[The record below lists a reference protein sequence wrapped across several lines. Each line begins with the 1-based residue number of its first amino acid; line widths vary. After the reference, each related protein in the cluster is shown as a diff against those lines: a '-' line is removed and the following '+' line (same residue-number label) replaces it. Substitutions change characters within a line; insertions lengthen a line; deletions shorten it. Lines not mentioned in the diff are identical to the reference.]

1 MTKLNQIIAVLKG
14 VKASTNREVT
24 EVYKALQRTEP
35 MKGIIRTYQ
44 PKNEDG
50 DQLPSEST
58 KVQVK
63 VDELISQA
71 SEAFVRLFDITL
83 TQEVA
88 NAKAKA
94 NVVVDGKT
102 VLPNVPVT
110 YLLFLEKQL
119 TDLGTMIGK
128 IPTLDPAEEWVYDSN
143 IGAYKTDT
151 IKTVR
156 TKKIPR
162 NHVRAEAT
170 DKHPAQ
176 VDVYNE
182 DVLVGYW
189 STTKLSGALPADR
202 VAELAKRVEQLKEAV
217 KFAREEANSTEVE
230 QQKAGQQVINY
241 IFK

>member
-102 VLPNVPVT
+102 ILSNVPVT

>member
-14 VKASTNREVT
+14 VKASTNREIT
-24 EVYKALQRTEP
+24 DVYKALQRTDP
-35 MKGIIRTYQ
+35 MKGITRTYR
-44 PKNEDG
+44 PKHEDG

-63 VDELISQA
+63 VDELLAQA
-71 SEAFVRLFDITL
+71 SDVVVRLFDITL

-94 NVVVDGKT
+94 NVSVDGKT
-102 VLPNVPVT
+102 ILSNVPVT

-119 TDLGTMIGK
+119 TDLGTLVGK

-143 IGAYKTDT
+143 IGAWKTNT
-151 IKTVR
+151 VETVR

-162 NHVRAEAT
+162 NHVKAEAT

-176 VDVYNE
+176 VEVYNE

-202 VAELAKRVEQLKEAV
+202 VAELAKRIELLKEAV
-217 KFAREEANSTEVE
+217 KFAREEANGTEVE
-230 QQKAGQQVINY
+230 QQKAGQAVINFL
-241 IFK
+241 FK